1 MCNKL
6 GIRRTLALELA
17 RQQNKNL
24 RREHPLR
31 QVFWESTVR
40 CNIHCRHCGS
50 DCRQVS
56 STPDMPKEDF
66 FRVLDNIAQKRNPGD
81 VFIILGGGEPLV
93 REDVVEC
100 AKGIS
105 QRGFPWGMVTN
116 GLYLTPELFAQ
127 LREAGLCSVTVSLD
141 GLEEQHT
148 WLRRHPDC
156 FRMASQAIDMIV
168 ADGVV
173 AYDVMTCVHQHNYD
187 TLPQLRDYLIN
198 KGVTD
203 WRLATIFPVGRGAQD
218 KDLQLTGEQMRGL
231 LDFIRQTR
239 KEGQIHASYGCE
251 GFLGPYEGEVRDW
264 MFRCSAGVTIA
275 SVLVDG
281 SISACTSIRYNY
293 KQGNIYEDDFMDV
306 WEHRF
311 ELHRNHEWMKR
322 DDCKDCRF
330 WRYCEGNGLH
340 LRDDDGRLLLCNLKK
355 VKSEKFATAVD
366 SLNN

>member
-1 MCNKL
+1 MKNDIEKL
-6 GIRRTLALELA
+6 GLRRKMALEAA
-17 RQQNKNL
+17 RLLNKSL
-24 RREHPLR
+24 RQEHRLR

-50 DCRQVS
+50 DCRQA
-56 STPDMPKEDF
+56 STVPDMPREDF
-66 FRVLDNIAQKRNPGD
+66 FRVLDNIAQKQNPNE
-81 VFIILGGGEPLV
+81 VFIIQ
-93 REDVVEC
+93 
-100 AKGIS
+100 GIS
-105 QRGFPWGMVTN
+105 DRGFPWGMVTN
-116 GLYLTPELFAQ
+116 GLYLTPELFKL
-127 LREAGLCSVTVSLD
+127 LRKAGLCSITVSLD

-168 ADGVV
+168 ADRTLV
-173 AYDVMTCVHQHNYD
+173 YDVMTCVHQHNYD

-239 KEGQIHASYGCE
+239 KEGKIHASYGCE
-251 GFLGPYEGEVRDW
+251 GFLGPYEGDVRDW
-264 MFRCSAGVTIA
+264 MFRCTAGVTVA

-281 SISACTSIRYNY
+281 SISACTNIRHNY

-311 ELHRNHEWMKR
+311 LPHRNHDWMKR
-322 DDCKDCRF
+322 DDCKDCKY
-330 WRYCEGNGLH
+330 WRYCEGGGLH
-340 LRDDDGRLLLCNLKK
+340 LRDDKGRLLLCHMKRINVSRLG
-355 VKSEKFATAVD
+355 D
-366 SLNN
+366 